1 MILVDVQFA
10 ELDRVIDFHLDETAR
25 GWDIVEESATMA
37 ARTWGRQYAPEANAV
52 LLYSVDYQRPLDL
65 NRSLQENG
73 VRSGER
79 LLFV

>member
-1 MILVDVQFA
+1 MILVDVQFP

-25 GWDIVEESATMA
+25 GWDIVEEIATMA
-37 ARTWGRQYAPEANAV
+37 ARTCGRQYAADANAV
-52 LLYSVDYQRPLDL
+52 LLYSVDTQSPLDL

-73 VRSGER
+73 IRSGER